1 MSGLFSNAVTVS
13 RGERSTTTFPV
24 LSAKGTKGKFTLT
37 VEALEII
44 FGKEAARSFINAQ
57 NTYNA
62 ASKETDAERADAA
75 TERDKSSLYVSMIFL
90 PSNIETD
97 IEDGKGNVLPASE
110 TGNRFY
116 IHGTAD
122 TSLGA
127 KLGNYSGSS
136 VDFSHSK
143 LWSMIKAEWTKSEG
157 LTTKGA
163 IEQAWLSYNHLFTV
177 TEFGIE
183 APHPVTGDL
192 TTFYAVE
199 MDSKE
204 AKSSRKDS
212 SSDDSGS
219 SNLDMEAR
227 FDNSADDD
235 EDDLM

>member
-1 MSGLFSNAVTVS
+1 MSLFQNAITVS
-13 RGERSTTTFPV
+13 RGERSVSSFPL

-37 VEALEII
+37 VEAIEII

-62 ASKETDAERADAA
+62 ASKETDAERAEAA
-75 TERDKSSLYVSMIFL
+75 TERDKNSLYVSMIFL
-90 PSNIETD
+90 PTNIETD
-97 IEDGKGNVLPASE
+97 IEDGNGNVLPASE

-143 LWSMIKAEWTKSEG
+143 LWSMIKTEWTKSEG
-157 LTTKGA
+157 IAGKA
-163 IEQAWLSYNHLFTV
+163 AVEQEWLSYNHLFTV

-183 APHPVTGDL
+183 APHPATGEK
-192 TTFYAVE
+192 TMFYAIE
-199 MDSKE
+199 MENKE
-204 AKSSRKDS
+204 EKSSRKGSEEAIADAPNTVEDS
-212 SSDDSGS
+212 SSFDD
-219 SNLDMEAR
+219 E
-227 FDNSADDD
+227 